1 MSLPNDVKNLITPSR
16 FGLNIVTIIVD
27 TNFVHVLKKEEIMNT
42 LVKKPNGRNLADPWP
57 TSEFFDIDNL
67 FGRSWLKP
75 FEKTLPAVNI
85 SEDEK
90 SYTVDVVAP
99 GMKKDNFKVNVEDD
113 VLTISAEAK
122 HENTEKD
129 ESRQYSR
136 REYSHSSF
144 TRSFRLPDNAKV
156 DNISAS
162 YEDGVLKLTI
172 PKTKM
177 QVKSTKEIK
186 VN

>member
-1 MSLPNDVKNLITPSR
+1 MEV
-16 FGLNIVTIIVD
+16 F
-27 TNFVHVLKKEEIMNT
+27 MNT
-42 LVKKPNGRNLADPWP
+42 LVKKPNGRNLADPW
-57 TSEFFDIDNL
+57 TSEFFDVDSL
-67 FGRSWLKP
+67 FGRNLLRP
-75 FEKTLPAVNI
+75 FEKTIPAVNI

-90 SYTVDVVAP
+90 SYKVDVVAP

-113 VLTISAEAK
+113 ILTISAEAK
-122 HENTEKD
+122 FETKEED

-136 REYSHSSF
+136 REYTHNSF
-144 TRSFRLPDNAKV
+144 TRSFRLPDNAK
-156 DNISAS
+156 DDSISAN

-172 PKTKM
+172 PKTKS